1 MVVGVVV
8 MGVNLGVVQSDA
20 GSISS
25 SMTTTSSVTVG

>member
-1 MVVGVVV
+1 MVV

-25 SMTTTSSVTVG
+25 ITTSTSSVTVV